1 MKQYE
6 RPQFPQVYVLTI
18 NDAVVSVNSSWRMA
32 YLAMMSRFEGS
43 YALMESFHNYTYDT
57 FKWAYNETG
66 EVETAVI
73 EEAEF
78 DNEWF
83 VPDPHEV

>member
-1 MKQYE
+1 MKQYDK
-6 RPQFPQVYVLTI
+6 PPFPEVYVLTI
-18 NDAVVSVNSSWRMA
+18 NNAVISVNSTWRMA

-43 YALMESFHNYTYDT
+43 YTLTESFHNYIYDT
-57 FKWAYNETG
+57 FKWTYNDSG

-73 EEAEF
+73 EAAEF

-83 VPDPHEV
+83 VPDPMD